1 LRRVSTSDPSRLS
14 PATPIGRTPIAG
26 RRLVAGEYIVD
37 VTREGL
43 LPVSFSA
50 RVGPGQ
56 ELRVNRRLAP
66 LTKGRERMVPVDAG
80 IAKLRG
86 GAAISVSAFMIDAYE
101 VTNEDFARFVTSG
114 GYANAA
120 LWPETMIVDSRSV
133 PRSQALRKLL
143 DRTNLPGPRGWSG
156 GTFPETKAKHPV
168 SGVSWYEAAA
178 FAQWIGK
185 ELPTH
190 VQWWRAAMDTAADGF
205 PWGTDARTAERRAN
219 FGEVG
224 TREVGAFPS
233 GVSPFGCYDMAGNV
247 REWLRDTQPGGSRRG
262 VTGGSWLDPTYM
274 FEPSHLEWFD
284 PAYANEAIGFRLVAP
299 SAAAVRQES
308 AR

>member
-1 LRRVSTSDPSRLS
+1 
-14 PATPIGRTPIAG
+14 
-26 RRLVAGEYIVD
+26 
-37 VTREGL
+37 
-43 LPVSFSA
+43 
-50 RVGPGQ
+50 
-56 ELRVNRRLAP
+56 
-66 LTKGRERMVPVDAG
+66 
-80 IAKLRG
+80 
-86 GAAISVSAFMIDAYE
+86 MIDAYE

-299 SAAAVRQES
+299 SAAAARQES